1 MHLQAFN
8 PAFACAI
15 GLVMSQNVCPNAVDA
30 WTRLVRA
37 EQSLI
42 DKVETDLKQAG
53 FPPLTWYDV
62 LWELDRSPEG
72 RLPQAQVQ
80 SRTLLAQYN
89 LCRLADRLGDEGLI
103 ERRPCPM
110 DGRSKHLVITDKGR
124 ALRAAM
130 WPVYADAIRAH
141 VASRLTAEEAR
152 QLAQLLGKLIEADT
166 TPAALT
172 AGLET

>member
-1 MHLQAFN
+1 
-8 PAFACAI
+8 
-15 GLVMSQNVCPNAVDA
+15 
-30 WTRLVRA
+30 
-37 EQSLI
+37 
-42 DKVETDLKQAG
+42 
-53 FPPLTWYDV
+53 
-62 LWELDRSPEG
+62 
-72 RLPQAQVQ
+72 VQ

-141 VASRLTAEEAR
+141 VGSRLTAEEAR
-152 QLAQLLGKLIEADT
+152 QLAQLLGKLIEPDT

>member
-1 MHLQAFN
+1 
-8 PAFACAI
+8 
-15 GLVMSQNVCPNAVDA
+15 MSQNVCPNAVDA

-141 VASRLTAEEAR
+141 IALRLTAEEAR

>member
-15 GLVMSQNVCPNAVDA
+15 GSVMSQNVCPNAVDA

-62 LWELDRSPEG
+62 LWG
-72 RLPQAQVQ
+72 A
-80 SRTLLAQYN
+80 
-89 LCRLADRLGDEGLI
+89 
-103 ERRPCPM
+103 RPFTRGP
-110 DGRSKHLVITDKGR
+110 V
-124 ALRAAM
+124 AAG
-130 WPVYADAIRAH
+130 AGA
-141 VASRLTAEEAR
+141 VAN
-152 QLAQLLGKLIEADT
+152 
-166 TPAALT
+166 T
-172 AGLET
+172 AGAV